1 LLLNVHGNTKHVGK
15 HPRRTP
21 LENETTNQVI
31 QQRRELRDAV
41 ETEDYERASRIRD
54 QIRTFETDVRDAAEG
69 GKEPKSR
76 KGGKG

>member
-1 LLLNVHGNTKHVGK
+1 
-15 HPRRTP
+15 

-54 QIRTFETDVRDAAEG
+54 QIRTFETDVRDAADS

-76 KGGKG
+76 KGSKG